1 MDNVHEDMKNIKQI
15 LTETHQSA
23 TLRSS
28 DTVVQQIPLKLGVFH
43 GRDDILEE
51 ITQWFMKEET
61 LASCD
66 HSAVQWVHH
75 PSNYYDVSLLKGPV

>member
-1 MDNVHEDMKNIKQI
+1 MDNVHENVKNIKQI
-15 LTETHQSA
+15 LTETHQLA

-28 DTVVQQIPLKLGVFH
+28 DTVVQQIPLKLGAFH

-51 ITQWFMKEET
+51 ITQLFMKEET
-61 LASCD
+61 SCD
-66 HSAVQWVHH
+66 HSALQWVHR